1 MLGCFLSLAI
11 RPLKCLKNRKLNGSV
26 TVTKGGTR
34 VKSAIKEWLDN
45 CVEKL
50 NAGELTEADL
60 RRVTTALNSEKQL
73 LLYLYSKSTNLRS
86 PLGAW
91 ALYDATAPDE
101 PVLPSQD
108 APYAS
113 VLDAV
118 NDGWRIVQFPRP
130 ELYNFTDVDN
140 AYLTYEFILEK
151 FV

>member
-1 MLGCFLSLAI
+1 M
-11 RPLKCLKNRKLNGSV
+11 
-26 TVTKGGTR
+26 
-34 VKSAIKEWLDN
+34 KSTIKEWLND

-50 NAGELTEADL
+50 NAGELTEDDL
-60 RRVTTALNSEKQL
+60 RGVTTVLNPEKQL

-118 NDGWRIVQFPRP
+118 NDGWRIVQFPRS

>member
-1 MLGCFLSLAI
+1 MIIIA
-11 RPLKCLKNRKLNGSV
+11 
-26 TVTKGGTR
+26 TKGEIC

-45 CVEKL
+45 CIEKL
-50 NAGELTEADL
+50 NAGELTEVDL
-60 RRVTTALNSEKQL
+60 RGVTAAVNSEKQL
-73 LLYLYSKSTNLRS
+73 VLYLYSKSTNLRS
-86 PLGAW
+86 PLGGW

-140 AYLTYEFILEK
+140 TYLTYEFILEK

>member
-1 MLGCFLSLAI
+1 M
-11 RPLKCLKNRKLNGSV
+11 
-26 TVTKGGTR
+26 KGEIR
-34 VKSAIKEWLDN
+34 VKSAVEEWLDN
-45 CVEKL
+45 CIKKL
-50 NAGELTEADL
+50 NAGELTEVDL
-60 RRVTTALNSEKQL
+60 HGIRTALNSEKQL

-101 PVLPSQD
+101 PMLPSQE